1 MRFSSCI
8 ASQLA
13 VLSFTSLVW
22 ANSNTSN
29 AGIFSPDG
37 KVLPAPAEPAVAGR
51 SGAVAYRA
59 WSKTKETNFE
69 RMRRGLPPLAPTRR
83 RSGIRPRISPSP
95 DPCTV
100 LLVNTGY
107 IKVTRDG
114 NDYAY
119 ISKTLDGQKSF
130 TKTATGQLDSTAL
143 TVTLPVSPF
152 GGPFDITATGSDPS
166 YTLVGAVGGSG
177 GYNFQPN
184 NLGYAY
190 LAATGHTPANTPPS
204 STAGTSIQSLGYNGP
219 SESQIWSLDCQ
230 TLELTAQWTDSD
242 SSQSPTS
249 FFYDGA
255 VDFLGLVGDTSKFAA
270 SFPGEGVVFGLKF
283 FFVPVETTV
292 AIP

>member
-13 VLSFTSLVW
+13 ALSFASLAW
-22 ANSNTSN
+22 ANSN

-37 KVLPAPAEPAVAGR
+37 QVLSPPAEPAVAER
-51 SGAVAYRA
+51 SAAMTYRA

-100 LLVNTGY
+100 LPVNIGY
-107 IKVTRDG
+107 IKITRDG
-114 NDYAY
+114 NDYGY
-119 ISKTLDGQKSF
+119 ISQTLDDQNSF
-130 TKTATGQLDSTAL
+130 TKTATAQFDSTAL
-143 TVTLPVSPF
+143 SVTLPVSPF

-166 YTLVGAVGGSG
+166 YTLLGAVGGSG
-177 GYNFQPN
+177 GFNFHPN
-184 NLGYAY
+184 NLGCY
-190 LAATGHTPANTPPS
+190 LAPTGHTPANTPPS
-204 STAGTSIQSLGYNGP
+204 STAGSSLQALGYNGP
-219 SESQIWSLDCQ
+219 SESQIWSLNCQ

-242 SSQSPTS
+242 FSQPPTS

-255 VDFLGLVGDTSKFAA
+255 VDFLGLVGDTAQFVRN
-270 SFPGEGVVFGLKF
+270 FPGENTVFGLKF

-292 AIP
+292 ALP